1 LNFPEEDK
9 VCRYLLFLNFT
20 NQNKYSTKIIFVPS
34 YLNENDGIFNMP
46 YYDLLTGLDLTV
58 FPSYYEPW
66 GYTPLE
72 SIAFGVPTI
81 TTNLAGFG
89 LWARSEGAEG
99 NDLSMGVKIVE
110 RTDTSYFEV
119 AEEIK
124 ESIIAYSELS
134 PEETIAIREAA
145 HELSQNA
152 DWAHFIEYYLEAY
165 TIAFENKQKR
175 LKI

>member
-1 LNFPEEDK
+1 L
-9 VCRYLLFLNFT
+9 
-20 NQNKYSTKIIFVPS
+20 S
-34 YLNENDGIFNMP
+34 
-46 YYDLLTGLDLTV
+46 YYDLLAGFDLTV

-89 LWARSEGAEG
+89 LWARAEGAEG
-99 NDLSMGVKIVE
+99 NDLNPGVKIIE
-110 RTDTSYFEV
+110 RTDTNYFDV

-124 ESIIAYSELS
+124 ESILAYSELS
-134 PEETIAIREAA
+134 PEKIQAIREAA
-145 HELSQNA
+145 QSLSQKA
-152 DWAHFIEYYLEAY
+152 CWSHFIEYYLKAY

-175 LKI
+175 IIYED